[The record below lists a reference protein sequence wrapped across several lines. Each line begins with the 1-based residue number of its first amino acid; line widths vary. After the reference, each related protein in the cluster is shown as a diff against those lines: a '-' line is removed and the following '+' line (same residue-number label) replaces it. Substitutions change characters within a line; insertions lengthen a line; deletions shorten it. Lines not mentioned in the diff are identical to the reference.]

1 MLKRMEPNRDPK
13 SRHFISEKDWPWKF
27 FPPFVREPTFL
38 VSADLVPR
46 LLLAASTL
54 DLLPLEQ
61 VIKHHFA
68 TLIEN
73 GNVVQHWHHHRR

>member
-1 MLKRMEPNRDPK
+1 MCFFTNFDNDFAVTFRIYGSMLKRMEPNRDPK
-13 SRHFISEKDWPWKF
+13 SGHFISERDWPWRF

-61 VIKHHFA
+61 VIH
-68 TLIEN
+68 N
-73 GNVVQHWHHHRR
+73 

>member
-1 MLKRMEPNRDPK
+1 MLKRMQPNRDPE
-13 SRHFISEKDWPWKF
+13 SVHFVSAADWPWNY

-38 VSADLVPR
+38 LSSDLVPR

-61 VIKHHFA
+61 VLLNELN
-68 TLIEN
+68 T
-73 GNVVQHWHHHRR
+73 